1 MDLIYY
7 PNYTITPSLSSQNP
21 KTRSRILLQRSN
33 FRSYPIRAA
42 AASSYVETTKNG
54 ASSTTIRRNVTVKTN
69 DRDSSS
75 AMDQLDIERGVCVPF
90 RKYSP
95 ETVRSKVLESRGAIS
110 SLMLRGVEIVW
121 SLGLYWSNLVY
132 DFLVGRDEEVVPYR
146 ARQLRN
152 LLCDL
157 GPSFIKAGQVLA
169 NRPDIIREDY
179 MNELCVLQ
187 DDVPPFP
194 NQVAF
199 NIIEEELGQPL
210 EDVFSNISP
219 QTIAAA
225 SLGQVY
231 RATLRATGE
240 DVAIK
245 VQRPQIEPIIFRDL
259 FLFRTLA
266 SFLNGISLQKL
277 GCNAELIVDE
287 FGEKLLEELDY
298 TLEARNIEDFLENFK
313 DDPTVKIPRV
323 YRKLCGSRVLVMEWI
338 DGIRCTNPQ
347 AIRDAGIDVNGFLT
361 VGVSAALRQLLE
373 FGLFHGDPH
382 PGNIFAMRDG
392 RIAYVDFGN
401 VAVLS
406 QCICFVTLPANLHTI
421 SQQNKQILIDAVVH
435 AVNED
440 YAEMA
445 NDFTRL
451 GFLSS
456 DTDVAPII
464 PALEAIWQNSVG
476 KGLSDFNFIT
486 VTGKFNQLVYNY
498 PIRIPERFSLVIRSL
513 LTQEGICLMLEPD
526 FKFLEVAY
534 PYIAKRLLTDPNP
547 ALRERLIQVLFK
559 GGVFQWKR
567 LENLI
572 VLAKENVAK
581 MSSNPALQV
590 KDIQN
595 SRSLQV
601 KKKLDLTNTIKDG
614 ARLFFT
620 DEGIRRQLLLA
631 MTEDSK
637 LHIEELVDVY
647 RLVEDQI
654 DIPSVTREV
663 VRDIPTVIRD
673 LMLSWSDS
681 ILSGRNKYINHWL
694 REKQKQ
700 RESEREKERRKEAS
714 SALWL
719 LATAISYRINMPRKG
734 NYGVD
739 YDDYD
744 DYDYDYDYDVEDQ
757 VEAPEPKK
765 ETSSDKVR
773 VWGCSICT
781 YDNDESMTACDICGV
796 MRSSVL
802 GKFKDDK
809 ETAGIICKDSG
820 VSIMAK
826 SLFASL
832 PHRTPRK
839 AVVGQRWND
848 DFVTEEG
855 DNFHKLGNFQGKFDE
870 FHKALSPHNRSHF
883 DIAPFKFDFPSPDDM
898 VSNGIRSSKIGSKA
912 NLINSRSQKAS
923 AGLSE
928 TVKSSDKSSAPMPKG
943 KQGNMEDSNHLMI
956 GALQLSC
963 KSSDGS
969 SASISKGRPGVN
981 DGNPKKN
988 GVADTQS
995 SDETSDSTS
1004 SSMPK
1009 GKDKSVG
1016 NASTSI
1022 NGGKSLG
1029 PTSNLNDLSLS
1040 DKSGNLNKA
1049 SARRSKPSAQYQ
1061 PNDWML
1067 PDKSENA
1074 LTQLNLAIVGHVD
1087 SGKSTLSGRL
1097 LHLSGRITQ
1106 KEMHKYKKEAKLQ
1119 GKGSFAYAW
1128 ALDESPEER
1137 ERGITMTVAVA
1148 YFDSKKYHVVVLDS
1162 PGHKDFV
1169 PNMISGATQADAAI
1183 LVIDA
1188 SIGGFE
1194 AGMDSKGQTKEHAR
1208 LIRSFGVDQIIV
1220 AVNKMD
1226 SVQYSKDRF
1235 DLIGTQLGTFLRS
1248 CGFKDSL
1255 VSWIPLSA
1263 VENQNLV
1270 AAPSDP
1276 PKRDFSK
1283 PLLMPIC
1290 DVVKSSSQGPVS
1302 ACGKLEAGALRSG
1315 LKVLVMP
1322 SGDVG
1327 TIRSLERDSQICAV
1341 ARAGDNVTVSLQGID
1356 GSNVMAGGVLCH
1368 PDFPVAV
1375 AKHFELKVLVLD
1387 FLTIPIVIGSQLEF
1401 HIHHA
1406 KEAARVVK
1414 IISVLDP
1421 KTGKVSKK
1429 APRCLTSKQSAIIE
1443 VALDGTVCAE
1453 EFTNSRALG
1462 RAFLRTLGKTVAV
1475 GIVTRIIENQE

>member
-1 MDLIYY
+1 
-7 PNYTITPSLSSQNP
+7 
-21 KTRSRILLQRSN
+21 
-33 FRSYPIRAA
+33 
-42 AASSYVETTKNG
+42 
-54 ASSTTIRRNVTVKTN
+54 
-69 DRDSSS
+69 
-75 AMDQLDIERGVCVPF
+75 MDQLDIERGVCVPF

-210 EDVFSNISP
+210 EAVFSNISP

-401 VAVLS
+401 VAVL
-406 QCICFVTLPANLHTI
+406 

-681 ILSGRNKYINHWL
+681 ILSGR
-694 REKQKQ
+694 
-700 RESEREKERRKEAS
+700 
-714 SALWL
+714 
-719 LATAISYRINMPRKG
+719 
-734 NYGVD
+734 
-739 YDDYD
+739 
-744 DYDYDYDYDVEDQ
+744 
-757 VEAPEPKK
+757 
-765 ETSSDKVR
+765 
-773 VWGCSICT
+773 
-781 YDNDESMTACDICGV
+781 
-796 MRSSVL
+796 
-802 GKFKDDK
+802 
-809 ETAGIICKDSG
+809 
-820 VSIMAK
+820 
-826 SLFASL
+826 
-832 PHRTPRK
+832 
-839 AVVGQRWND
+839 
-848 DFVTEEG
+848 
-855 DNFHKLGNFQGKFDE
+855 
-870 FHKALSPHNRSHF
+870 
-883 DIAPFKFDFPSPDDM
+883 
-898 VSNGIRSSKIGSKA
+898 
-912 NLINSRSQKAS
+912 
-923 AGLSE
+923 
-928 TVKSSDKSSAPMPKG
+928 
-943 KQGNMEDSNHLMI
+943 
-956 GALQLSC
+956 
-963 KSSDGS
+963 
-969 SASISKGRPGVN
+969 
-981 DGNPKKN
+981 
-988 GVADTQS
+988 
-995 SDETSDSTS
+995 
-1004 SSMPK
+1004 
-1009 GKDKSVG
+1009 
-1016 NASTSI
+1016 
-1022 NGGKSLG
+1022 
-1029 PTSNLNDLSLS
+1029 
-1040 DKSGNLNKA
+1040 
-1049 SARRSKPSAQYQ
+1049 
-1061 PNDWML
+1061 
-1067 PDKSENA
+1067 
-1074 LTQLNLAIVGHVD
+1074 
-1087 SGKSTLSGRL
+1087 
-1097 LHLSGRITQ
+1097 
-1106 KEMHKYKKEAKLQ
+1106 
-1119 GKGSFAYAW
+1119 
-1128 ALDESPEER
+1128 
-1137 ERGITMTVAVA
+1137 
-1148 YFDSKKYHVVVLDS
+1148 
-1162 PGHKDFV
+1162 
-1169 PNMISGATQADAAI
+1169 
-1183 LVIDA
+1183 
-1188 SIGGFE
+1188 
-1194 AGMDSKGQTKEHAR
+1194 
-1208 LIRSFGVDQIIV
+1208 
-1220 AVNKMD
+1220 
-1226 SVQYSKDRF
+1226 
-1235 DLIGTQLGTFLRS
+1235 
-1248 CGFKDSL
+1248 
-1255 VSWIPLSA
+1255 
-1263 VENQNLV
+1263 
-1270 AAPSDP
+1270 
-1276 PKRDFSK
+1276 
-1283 PLLMPIC
+1283 
-1290 DVVKSSSQGPVS
+1290 
-1302 ACGKLEAGALRSG
+1302 
-1315 LKVLVMP
+1315 
-1322 SGDVG
+1322 
-1327 TIRSLERDSQICAV
+1327 
-1341 ARAGDNVTVSLQGID
+1341 
-1356 GSNVMAGGVLCH
+1356 
-1368 PDFPVAV
+1368 
-1375 AKHFELKVLVLD
+1375 
-1387 FLTIPIVIGSQLEF
+1387 
-1401 HIHHA
+1401 
-1406 KEAARVVK
+1406 
-1414 IISVLDP
+1414 
-1421 KTGKVSKK
+1421 
-1429 APRCLTSKQSAIIE
+1429 
-1443 VALDGTVCAE
+1443 
-1453 EFTNSRALG
+1453 
-1462 RAFLRTLGKTVAV
+1462 
-1475 GIVTRIIENQE
+1475 

>member
-1 MDLIYY
+1 M
-7 PNYTITPSLSSQNP
+7 TQFSLLFTKRQQQRHGPTRHRTRRLRAVSQ
-21 KTRSRILLQRSN
+21 
-33 FRSYPIRAA
+33 
-42 AASSYVETTKNG
+42 
-54 ASSTTIRRNVTVKTN
+54 
-69 DRDSSS
+69 
-75 AMDQLDIERGVCVPF
+75 
-90 RKYSP
+90 
-95 ETVRSKVLESRGAIS
+95 VRSKVLESRGAIS

-406 QCICFVTLPANLHTI
+406 Q
-421 SQQNKQILIDAVVH
+421 QNKQILIDAVVH

-547 ALRERLIQVLFK
+547 ALRERLIQVTLTEKHTHVAGKTRSSQLWFWIRNANFAASKDRATLLDNVVIMGCGEDVLFK

-681 ILSGRNKYINHWL
+681 ILSGRSYMEEQEGKVVETASTPLNFPVEMEAALMIFYVHGFGYL
-694 REKQKQ
+694 ERV
-700 RESEREKERRKEAS
+700 EREKERRKEAS

-719 LATAISYRINMPRKG
+719 LATAITYRINMPRKG

-809 ETAGIICKDSG
+809 GT
-820 VSIMAK
+820 
-826 SLFASL
+826 
-832 PHRTPRK
+832 
-839 AVVGQRWND
+839 
-848 DFVTEEG
+848 
-855 DNFHKLGNFQGKFDE
+855 
-870 FHKALSPHNRSHF
+870 
-883 DIAPFKFDFPSPDDM
+883 APFKFDFPSPDDM

-995 SDETSDSTS
+995 SDETSDRTS

-1029 PTSNLNDLSLS
+1029 PTSNLNDVSLS
-1040 DKSGNLNKA
+1040 DKSGNSNKA

-1106 KEMHKYKKEAKLQ
+1106 KEMHKYEKEAKLQ

-1270 AAPSDP
+1270 AAPSDVCLSSWYKGSCLLDAIDSLQP

-1475 GIVTRIIENQE
+1475 GIVTRIIEDQE